1 MMKKTVLPLWGY
13 AIAVV
18 MLLFVSL
25 QTVAKFTYISERGF
39 YDGSH
44 LPDAF
49 FCSLA
54 FIIIALLL
62 SCRLVFIKKW
72 LGVILIFLSLLCSVP
87 AVRGIV
93 KQKNGSLLIELL
105 PSLFRNNSHD
115 LKVYLEKYGEFPK
128 GMIEFLAGKGDAV
141 IKYRLT
147 GGTGVTNIVQ
157 EFDGSGGWVYNPA
170 QGIFGLN
177 VKGMEQYTTNL
188 TSYLE
193 EVQKKTEKGALEE

>member
-1 MMKKTVLPLWGY
+1 MKENGSSSLGY
-13 AIAVV
+13 ALAVV
-18 MLLFVSL
+18 VLLFISL
-25 QTVAKFTYISERGF
+25 QTVAKSAYISERGF
-39 YDGSH
+39 YDGRLLS
-44 LPDAF
+44 DAF
-49 FCSLA
+49 VYSLA
-54 FIIIALLL
+54 YNIIALLL
-62 SCRLVFIKKW
+62 SCRLAFIKKW
-72 LGVILIFLSLLCSVP
+72 MGVVLIFLCLLSSVLP
-87 AVRGIV
+87 VRGII
-93 KQKNGSLLIELL
+93 KQKNGSLLIERL
-105 PSLFRNNSHD
+105 PHVFRNNSHD

>member
-1 MMKKTVLPLWGY
+1 MKENGSSSLGY
-13 AIAVV
+13 ALAVV
-18 MLLFVSL
+18 VLLFISL
-25 QTVAKFTYISERGF
+25 QTVAKSAYISERGF
-39 YDGSH
+39 YDGRLLS
-44 LPDAF
+44 DAF
-49 FCSLA
+49 VYSLA
-54 FIIIALLL
+54 YNIIALLL
-62 SCRLVFIKKW
+62 SCRLAFIKKW

>member
-1 MMKKTVLPLWGY
+1 MKKNGSSSLGY
-13 AIAVV
+13 ALAVV
-18 MLLFVSL
+18 VLLFISL
-25 QTVAKFTYISERGF
+25 QTVAKSAYISERGF

-157 EFDGSGGWVYNPA
+157 EFDGRIASKIERTERERKA
-170 QGIFGLN
+170 
-177 VKGMEQYTTNL
+177 
-188 TSYLE
+188 S
-193 EVQKKTEKGALEE
+193 KTERVLLVCSYGAFCA